1 MRINRIE
8 AYYVD
13 IPYLEPFRIALGT
26 SRMSRNI
33 VLKIYTDEDYRGLG
47 EACPSRRITFD
58 TLESSIEAL
67 EKLSSKILGK
77 DPFRIEVFQ
86 EIYGSVRGNTSI
98 KAAIDMAIYDLI
110 GKYCGKPVY
119 KIFGGYRDEIET
131 DVTIGIKSPHEMAES
146 AKKWVKKGFR
156 KIKIKVGINPAED
169 IERIRMVREAIGDN
183 VELRI
188 DANQGWS
195 VEDAIKVLNKVEKYD
210 IKFCEQP
217 VLYTDID
224 GLKKVKENSPIP
236 IMADESVH
244 NSRDALKVIEKDAVD
259 LINIKLMKSGG
270 INEAMR
276 IAHMCEAAGVP
287 NMIGCMGESKIGI
300 TAAVH
305 TALAFKNIIY
315 YDLDS
320 DLLHREDVVLEGGAS
335 IDNGV
340 RRIPTDIAG
349 YGIHRLRIKMLH
361 PIKIWRL

>member
-340 RRIPTDIAG
+340 RRISTDIAG